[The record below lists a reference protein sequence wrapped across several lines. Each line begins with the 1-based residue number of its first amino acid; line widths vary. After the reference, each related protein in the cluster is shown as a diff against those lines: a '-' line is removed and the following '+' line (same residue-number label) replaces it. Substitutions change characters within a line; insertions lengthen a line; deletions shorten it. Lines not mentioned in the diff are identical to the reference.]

1 MDEYPTAHIA
11 VEDVQSRVPAL
22 QLSLSRVGVT
32 GVEKVIRVR
41 QNGIEQ
47 LFSAELECFVDLGPR
62 QKGAHMSRFEEVVN
76 DAIGEV
82 ILGESAFRAE
92 TLAQHIAEKVRDRQ
106 DAQTAEVTI
115 RARYPEHKPAP
126 VSGIETQEIYT
137 LHGSAVAGPEGTR
150 RLIGV
155 TAAGM
160 TACPCAQTLVQESSR
175 ERLLAQGF
183 SDDEIAHVFE
193 AVPVATHNQRGLGT
207 LRIGCAEHCDTDID
221 ALRLVEIVEASMS
234 SEIYELMK
242 RSDEGAVVEKA
253 HRRPRFVE
261 DCVREM
267 VGGVLA
273 GFPDLGDESY
283 VFARQENLESIH
295 QHNVTAERFG
305 LLGEIRRELE
315 TGEPSA
321 RHVSMRD
328 WLDGASSLRSL

>member
-1 MDEYPTAHIA
+1 MDEYSSADIA

-41 QNGIEQ
+41 QNGVEQ

-92 TLAQHIAEKVRDRQ
+92 TLAQHIAEKVRERQ

-115 RARYPEHKPAP
+115 TARYPEHKPAP
-126 VSGIETQEIYT
+126 VSGIETQEIYA
-137 LHGSAVAGPEGTR
+137 LHGSAVAGPHGTR

-155 TAAGM
+155 TATGM
-160 TACPCAQTLVQESSR
+160 TACPCAQTLVRESSR
-175 ERLLAQGF
+175 ERLLEQGF
-183 SDDEIAHVFE
+183 SDDEIARVFE
-193 AVPVATHNQRGLGT
+193 SVPVATHNQRGLGT
-207 LRIGCAEHCDTDID
+207 LRVGCAETCDADID

-242 RSDEGAVVEKA
+242 RSDEAAVVEKA

-267 VGGVLA
+267 IGGVLA
-273 GFPDLGDESY
+273 AFPDLGDDSF
-283 VFARQENLESIH
+283 VSARQENLESIH
-295 QHNVTAERFG
+295 QHDVVAERFG
-305 LLGEIRRELE
+305 LLGELRAEVAG
-315 TGEPSA
+315 GEPSPH
-321 RHVSMRD
+321 HVSMRE
-328 WLDGASSLRSL
+328 WLDGAA